1 MPKFVLTCEHDY
13 PTGSRNTLE
22 FETDFLPTVL
32 EHFRQFLK
40 GCTYEFDGEL
50 EIVGVDYSQKEP
62 EQEPEYEEEYSGVGS
77 QVFNTMAGNLIQPK
91 QNVTTEDF
99 WAESPSMG
107 MFNTSNAKCPVCGL
121 PESIMQ
127 RSVCFDKNCGLK
139 K

>member
-1 MPKFVLTCEHDY
+1 MPKFILTCEHDY

-22 FETDFLPTVL
+22 FEADYLPTVL

-40 GCTYEFDGEL
+40 GCTFEFDGEL
-50 EIVGVDYSQKEP
+50 EIVDVDYSQKPSED
-62 EQEPEYEEEYSGVGS
+62 ECGEDYSDSGS

-91 QNVTTEDF
+91 QDVTTEDF
-99 WAESPSMG
+99 WGETPSIG
-107 MFNTSNAKCPVCGL
+107 AFNTSSSKCPVCGL
-121 PESIMQ
+121 PESIMK

>member
-1 MPKFVLTCEHDY
+1 MKKGKTNKLTGFRTFKSQYGTIDSTNLKSIYLNIQTWVEPK
-13 PTGSRNTLE
+13 
-22 FETDFLPTVL
+22 
-32 EHFRQFLK
+32 
-40 GCTYEFDGEL
+40 
-50 EIVGVDYSQKEP
+50 
-62 EQEPEYEEEYSGVGS
+62 QEPEYEEEYSGVGS

>member
-1 MPKFVLTCEHDY
+1 MRTKKVNNIAK
-13 PTGSRNTLE
+13 S
-22 FETDFLPTVL
+22 
-32 EHFRQFLK
+32 
-40 GCTYEFDGEL
+40 EL
-50 EIVGVDYSQKEP
+50 ESEMLLKQDSVATTTITIQPVESESQPKQEEELEP
-62 EQEPEYEEEYSGVGS
+62 KSEPKSEPKQEPEYEEEYSGVGS

>member
-1 MPKFVLTCEHDY
+1 MPKFVLTCDHDF

-22 FETDFLPTVL
+22 FEADFLPTVL

-40 GCTYEFDGEL
+40 GCTFEFDGEL
-50 EIVGVDYSQKEP
+50 EIVPINYSHIDAELDCEEDYSDA
-62 EQEPEYEEEYSGVGS
+62 GS
-77 QVFNTMAGNLIQPK
+77 QAFNTMAGNLIQPK
-91 QNVTTEDF
+91 LNVTTEDF
-99 WAESPSMG
+99 WAESPSIG
-107 MFNTSNAKCPVCGL
+107 TFNTSNPKCSVCGL